1 MARTKRRGQGDGSI
15 FKRGDRRWCAIVDL
29 GWENGKRRRKYFY
42 GKTRSEAADAV
53 HKAIHAKSQGL
64 PIAIE
69 RQKLGQFLENWLE
82 QSVRPR
88 VRPRTYE
95 SWLLIVRRHIIPTL
109 GVIPLQKVSPQHIR
123 SLLNKKLEDGLSA
136 QTVRH
141 IRTVLRRA
149 LGEAVKF
156 EQVVRNAAALVD
168 GPRIPHHEIHPLTPE
183 EARVFLES
191 ARGERLEALYSV
203 ALAVGLRRGEALGL
217 RWNDIDLDGR
227 TLTVSQTVQRTNGKL
242 QFLEPKTQRSRRTI
256 SIPYT
261 VVSALRGHRRR
272 QLEERLAAGP
282 RWQDFGLVFTT
293 RLGTPLEPRN
303 VHRDFK
309 RILARAGVPN
319 QRFHD
324 LRHAAA
330 SLLLAQGVSP
340 RVVMEL
346 LGHSR
351 IGITMDT
358 YSHVVPSL
366 MREAADKMDQILSGE
381 GPSTGG
387 HNAVAVK

>member
-1 MARTKRRGQGDGSI
+1 MH
-15 FKRGDRRWCAIVDL
+15 KRGRNEGTIYQRSDGRWCAAVDL
-29 GWENGKRRRKYFY
+29 GWENGKRKRKYLY
-42 GKTRSEAADAV
+42 GSTRAEVAEQMTKV
-53 HKAIHAKSQGL
+53 LREKAQGL
-64 PIAIE
+64 PVSVE
-69 RQKLGQFLENWLE
+69 RQTVGHFLEDWLE

-88 VRPRTYE
+88 VRPRTFE
-95 SWLLIVRRHIIPTL
+95 SWRLIVRRHIVPAL
-109 GVIPLQKVSPQHIR
+109 GSLSLQKLSPQNVR
-123 SLLNKKLEDGLSA
+123 TLLNRKLADGLSA

-156 EQVVRNAAALVD
+156 GLIVRNSAALVD
-168 GPRIPHHEIHPLTPE
+168 GPRIPHHEIHPFTPE
-183 EARVFLES
+183 EARRFLDA

-203 ALAVGLRRGEALGL
+203 ALAVGVRRGEALGL
-217 RWNDIDLDGR
+217 RWQDVDFDR
-227 TLTVSQTVQRTNGKL
+227 RVLTAVQRVNGKL
-242 QFLEPKTQRSRRTI
+242 RFLEPKTERSRRTL
-256 SIPYT
+256 SVPDT
-261 VVSALRGHRRR
+261 VVAALRTHRIR
-272 QLEERLAAGP
+272 QLEERLAAGR
-282 RWQDFGLVFTT
+282 RWQDFGLVFAT
-293 RLGTPLEPRN
+293 RVGTPLEPRN

-309 RILARAGVPN
+309 RILVKAGVPD

-358 YSHVVPSL
+358 YSHVIPSL
-366 MREAADKMDQILSGE
+366 MREAADKMDQILA
-381 GPSTGG
+381 GG
-387 HNAVAVK
+387 SEATVG

>member
-1 MARTKRRGQGDGSI
+1 MSHKRGRNEGSI
-15 FKRGDRRWCAIVDL
+15 FKRGDKRWCAVVDL
-29 GWENGKRRRKYFY
+29 GWENGKRKRKYLY
-42 GKTRSEAADAV
+42 GVTRAEVAEQLTKVLRD
-53 HKAIHAKSQGL
+53 KAQGL
-64 PIAIE
+64 PVALE
-69 RQKLGQFLENWLE
+69 RQTVGHFLEDWLE

-88 VRPRTYE
+88 VRPRTFE
-95 SWLLIVRRHIIPTL
+95 SWRLIVRRHIVPAL
-109 GVIPLQKVSPQHIR
+109 GSVPLQKLSPQNVR
-123 SLLNKKLEDGLSA
+123 TLLNRKLADGLSA

-156 EQVVRNAAALVD
+156 GLIVRNSAALVD

-183 EARVFLES
+183 EARRFLD
-191 ARGERLEALYSV
+191 AAKGERLEALYSV

-217 RWNDIDLDGR
+217 RWQDIDLDQR
-227 TLTVSQTVQRTNGKL
+227 VLTVNQTVQRVSGKL
-242 QFLEPKTQRSRRTI
+242 RFLEPKTEHSRRTI
-256 SIPYT
+256 SIPDT
-261 VVSALRGHRRR
+261 VVAALRTHRIR

-282 RWQDFGLVFTT
+282 LWKDFGLVFAT
-293 RLGTPLEPRN
+293 RIGTPLEPRN

-309 RILARAGVPN
+309 RILAKAGVPN

-358 YSHVVPSL
+358 YSHVIPSL
-366 MREAADKMDQILSGE
+366 MREAADKMDQILA
-381 GPSTGG
+381 GG
-387 HNAVAVK
+387 SEATVG